1 MATMLEDK
9 IRLFTAQKGLKVRVV
24 RRDLLNDLEV
34 RYNRS
39 LINTY
44 FETGV
49 SFQSAIINAGYKVFL
64 GAYSYMNDL
73 GYIRSNTF
81 IGRYCSIG
89 RRVTISAGMHAMHG
103 VSTHPALRKS
113 LNYST
118 SEQSMLKLNVANPT
132 TQQTIILNDVW
143 IGDGAIIMPGVTIGN
158 GAVIGANAVVTR
170 NVPPYTI
177 VAGSPAK
184 VIKKRFPE
192 KVIAN
197 LLNSQWWNLPH
208 ELLNQMPTGNIFAFL
223 EHLESRAANNIIL
236 PTFCIEQGKE

>member
-1 MATMLEDK
+1 MLEDK
-9 IRLFTAQKGLKVRVV
+9 LRLLTAPQGLKVRVV
-24 RRDLLNDLEV
+24 SRDLLNDLGV

-49 SFQSAIINAGYKVFL
+49 SFQSAIINAGYNVFL

-73 GYIRSNTF
+73 GYMRSNTF

-103 VSTHPALRKS
+103 VSTHPVLRKS
-113 LNYST
+113 VNYST
-118 SEQSMLKLNVANPT
+118 SEKAMLELNVTNPT
-132 TQQTIILNDVW
+132 MQQTVILNDVW

-170 NVPPYTI
+170 NVPPYTV

-192 KVIAN
+192 KVIVS
-197 LLNSQWWNLPH
+197 LLDSQWWNLPH
-208 ELLNQMPTGNIFAFL
+208 ELLTQMPTGNIFAFL
-223 EHLESRAANNIIL
+223 EQLENKTADKKIQ
-236 PTFCIEQGKE
+236 PTFCIEQEKE